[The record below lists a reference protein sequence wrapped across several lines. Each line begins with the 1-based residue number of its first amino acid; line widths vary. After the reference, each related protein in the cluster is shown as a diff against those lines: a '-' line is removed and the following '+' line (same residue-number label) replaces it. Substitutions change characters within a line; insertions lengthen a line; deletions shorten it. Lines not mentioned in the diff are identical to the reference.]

1 MSCTWKPAHCSRE
14 EQTLQTARGVQFG
27 RAISHVRWSTV
38 SSLGRFNSRSIDDG
52 CPRTPPCSCCVC
64 AALPPS
70 VHRRASMAP
79 GARAQRRGGARH
91 QTQHPS
97 AASALPP
104 RAQHNASPLTAA
116 RMRAAGCLLAR
127 LPCFVLG
134 KLGWIAL
141 PRCPPPSTRFLSTMP
156 RTIPFSLTRGALVPG
171 TRGSSVTEVG

>member
-1 MSCTWKPAHCSRE
+1 MNTTEIAMSCTWKPANCSRGGADS
-14 EQTLQTARGVQFG
+14 T
-27 RAISHVRWSTV
+27 WSTIRTSNLACPV
-38 SSLGRFNSRSIDDG
+38 VHRQQPRSVQLPQHDG

-116 RMRAAGCLLAR
+116 CMRAAGCLLAR
-127 LPCFVLG
+127 LPASC
-134 KLGWIAL
+134 
-141 PRCPPPSTRFLSTMP
+141 S
-156 RTIPFSLTRGALVPG
+156 
-171 TRGSSVTEVG
+171 GSWDGLLCHDAHLH